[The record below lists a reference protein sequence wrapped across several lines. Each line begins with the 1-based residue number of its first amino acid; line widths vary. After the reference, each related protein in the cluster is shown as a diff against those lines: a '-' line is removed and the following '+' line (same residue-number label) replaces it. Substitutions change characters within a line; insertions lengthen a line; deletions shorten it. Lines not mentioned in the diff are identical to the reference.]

1 MSKIILNKVNILKI
15 FLSYE
20 NNNYQ
25 IPNSKIQI
33 LFFQILPLVIKGQW
47 KIDVIPHRRHPINAG
62 LLIHRNL
69 KYCK

>member
-33 LFFQILPLVIKGQW
+33 LFFQILPLVIKGQ
-47 KIDVIPHRRHPINAG
+47 
-62 LLIHRNL
+62 
-69 KYCK
+69 